1 MNCSLARKVVYPSPE
16 RCALSV
22 DTAPALEHVRQC
34 PDCGRYFESHDEWSR
49 LLRAKAGTD
58 PAPEALRERVAGI
71 IEKHQ
76 RIPSQRIRR
85 GIVAAG
91 LLLTLVPGLWLAS
104 RFRSQLLFQA
114 MCEDHAKYM
123 NAESQLRSS
132 DTAQIE
138 SWFRDKT
145 DFSVRV
151 PALDNTDLVGSRLCF
166 LRGRKAA
173 LIVYRRQSRP
183 VSLFQLNGRD
193 VSLAALDRWEVDGVP
208 FWRTSWKGYSLA
220 AFQQRGVVYALV
232 SDLRESE
239 LLELASAAQI
249 KARGY

>member
-1 MNCSLARKVVYPSPE
+1 MNCSSARKAVYPSPE
-16 RCALSV
+16 RCALTV
-22 DTAPALEHVRQC
+22 QTAQALEHVREC
-34 PDCGRYFESHDEWSR
+34 PDCRRYFESHSEWSQ
-49 LLRAKAGTD
+49 LLRLKAGAE
-58 PAPEALRERVAGI
+58 PAPEALRERVTGL

-85 GIVAAG
+85 RIVAAG
-91 LLLTLVPGLWLAS
+91 VLLALAPGLWVAS
-104 RFRSQLLFQA
+104 HFRSRLLFRA
-114 MCEDHAKYM
+114 MCEDHAKYI

-132 DTAQIE
+132 ETAQIE

-151 PALDNTDLVGSRLCF
+151 PVLENTDVVGGRLCF

-173 LIVYRRQSRP
+173 LVFYQHQSRP
-183 VSLFQLNGRD
+183 VSLFQLNSRD
-193 VSLAALDRWEVDGVP
+193 VSLTALDRSEVDGTP
-208 FWRTSWKGYSLA
+208 IWRASWKGYSLA
-220 AFQQRGVVYALV
+220 AFEQRGVVYALV

-239 LLELASAAQI
+239 LLEMASAAQI